1 MDENPQEKMEQ
12 KSDCNQ
18 SQDVTS
24 IPVEEGTHVQY
35 NMIANANGTKQHPQ
49 PTSDPLDP
57 LNWSKF
63 RKNSILAIVM
73 LKYEYSPSAS
83 GH

>member
-1 MDENPQEKMEQ
+1 MDKQTQEKLEQ
-12 KSDCNQ
+12 KSDGNP
-18 SQDVTS
+18 SPGMTS
-24 IPVEEGTHVQY
+24 IPVEEGTHIQY
-35 NMIANANGTKQHPQ
+35 NMIANAGTKQHPQ

-73 LKYEYSPSAS
+73 LKYEYPSNAS
-83 GH
+83 EN